1 MDKTIIVWEVIILVK
16 IMFFQMQLN
25 FYSKVGTGTA
35 VRKYRGHAGTVNCV
49 RFNEDSSLAVSG
61 SLDGTVKCW
70 DVKSKR
76 QDPVQS
82 LEEAK
87 DSVTSVDVSD
97 HEILVGSADCRVRR

>member
-1 MDKTIIVWEVIILVK
+1 
-16 IMFFQMQLN
+16 MQLN